1 MSSIE
6 EFIEKLNLSKDSP
19 FDKIL
24 TEYDVV
30 LPWEKVKEK
39 YLSTDQIEIHHAIL
53 TTLKEFYETFPKI
66 NFNSYSLGEDTRKVY
81 IVGLIKREGEWL
93 GRRGRKFKYRI
104 DVQDAITGDYVCD
117 MKCPEIEN
125 EWNTM
130 FSRGCID
137 LSRRISRETL

>member
-39 YLSTDQIEIHHAIL
+39 FLSTDQIEIHHAIL

-66 NFNSYSLGEDTRKVY
+66 NFNSCHSLGAGTRKVY
-81 IVGLIKREGEWL
+81 IVGLIKK
-93 GRRGRKFKYRI
+93 RRRVVRK
-104 DVQDAITGDYVCD
+104 
-117 MKCPEIEN
+117 
-125 EWNTM
+125 
-130 FSRGCID
+130 RG
-137 LSRRISRETL
+137 